1 MGDLHYWPF
10 IGEERRRREQKSDTT
25 KRVLWTFSFRQSKR
39 RHSMETKQMNFHS
52 MKKQSLY
59 MHFLALNAEK
69 KAIMTGNAFLI
80 FNESTY

>member
-1 MGDLHYWPF
+1 
-10 IGEERRRREQKSDTT
+10 
-25 KRVLWTFSFRQSKR
+25 
-39 RHSMETKQMNFHS
+39 MNFHS

-69 KAIMTGNAFLI
+69 EAIMTGNAFLI